1 MKIPLIAILCF
12 MFHFW
17 QCQTRIFQ
25 TSMKMSN
32 IGINKGW
39 IYLDKMAFAPG
50 TVTVN
55 GRTITSGIPYGGDG
69 TVTIE
74 AIPEHLW

>member
-1 MKIPLIAILCF
+1 MKIPLITIVCF
-12 MFHFW
+12 VFHFW
-17 QCQTRIFQ
+17 ESAARIFQ

-32 IGINKGW
+32 MGINRGW
-39 IYLDKMAFAPG
+39 IYLDKMTFAPG

-55 GRTITSGIPYGGDG
+55 AMTIASGIPYGGDG
-69 TVTIE
+69 MVTIE